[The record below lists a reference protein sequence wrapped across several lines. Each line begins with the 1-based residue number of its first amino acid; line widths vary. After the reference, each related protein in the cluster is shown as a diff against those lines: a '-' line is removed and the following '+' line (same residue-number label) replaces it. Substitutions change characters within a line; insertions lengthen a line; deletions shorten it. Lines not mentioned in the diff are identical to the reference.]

1 MSAFTKFITRNPQ
14 TINRSM
20 EFPEDAMTPPMGKSP
35 IDAMQDHLNFN
46 SFLANERDAG
56 NISGEEYNIL
66 GGYDVSQTMSPG
78 NPIGGMALNLGGG
91 TVYNTLQGLFDTE
104 GQPRELV
111 ATPNEDGTI
120 SYTSLPTSSQ
130 KFGNIPGTV
139 ARNTLGASGLISN
152 DLKQT
157 YEDLR
162 AKFENREP
170 QNITNFNLVDAA
182 GNLKD
187 RIGNFFFAPAYA
199 PEVTDEERKSIER
212 QSPSFRSLSDPEVY
226 GDPEERKNL
235 LERILELGK
244 GLGGGILDAAKGA
257 GNVLS
262 NLGIVGALRNFD
274 NFKNLSPIDQQFI
287 LSQAGGNR
295 PMKDKYGY
303 NIRSAR
309 GNYAQLVK
317 DRANLADMR
326 KRMGKPIRAIDRYY
340 LNKEKERQAALQ
352 KQIQESISEGRSMQQ
367 SYEDHFSNM
376 GYSSPAER
384 AADTPTGTLGR
395 I

>member
-1 MSAFTKFITRNPQ
+1 MSILKNITRNPQ
-14 TINRSM
+14 RINRSM

-56 NISGEEYNIL
+56 NISGEEYNLL

-130 KFGNIPGTV
+130 KFGDIPGTV

-187 RIGNFFFAPAYA
+187 RIGNLFFTPAYA
-199 PEVTDEERKSIER
+199 PEVTDKER
-212 QSPSFRSLSDPEVY
+212 QSIELEDDLMNYNEFYDM
-226 GDPEERKNL
+226 PEEKKREGILSKLNPMKAL
-235 LERILELGK
+235 GFLANVATGGLSNALTTTGLGTLFSKIAEAARNTPNYQFANPNKPGFNRIASDFYDPRTGLDRFDRAKTLFGQSRTLKEYLDKKKAERIAKQQQEFLNNQNRGGDGPQNNPQGGLGRQDYSRASNQAFQDLADELGIK
-244 GLGGGILDAAKGA
+244 
-257 GNVLS
+257 
-262 NLGIVGALRNFD
+262 
-274 NFKNLSPIDQQFI
+274 
-287 LSQAGGNR
+287 
-295 PMKDKYGY
+295 
-303 NIRSAR
+303 
-309 GNYAQLVK
+309 
-317 DRANLADMR
+317 
-326 KRMGKPIRAIDRYY
+326 
-340 LNKEKERQAALQ
+340 
-352 KQIQESISEGRSMQQ
+352 
-367 SYEDHFSNM
+367 
-376 GYSSPAER
+376 
-384 AADTPTGTLGR
+384 
-395 I
+395 

>member
-1 MSAFTKFITRNPQ
+1 
-14 TINRSM
+14 M

-46 SFLANERDAG
+46 SFLANERNAG
-56 NISGEEYNIL
+56 NISGEDYNIL
-66 GGYDVSQTMSPG
+66 GGYDVSQKMSPG

-130 KFGNIPGTV
+130 KFSNIPGTV

-162 AKFENREP
+162 AKFENRKP

-187 RIGNFFFAPAYA
+187 RIGNLFFTPANA
-199 PEVTDEERKSIER
+199 PEPTEKERKSIELEDDLMNYDE
-212 QSPSFRSLSDPEVY
+212 FYDM
-226 GDPEERKNL
+226 PEE
-235 LERILELGK
+235 
-244 GLGGGILDAAKGA
+244 
-257 GNVLS
+257 
-262 NLGIVGALRNFD
+262 
-274 NFKNLSPIDQQFI
+274 
-287 LSQAGGNR
+287 
-295 PMKDKYGY
+295 
-303 NIRSAR
+303 
-309 GNYAQLVK
+309 
-317 DRANLADMR
+317 
-326 KRMGKPIRAIDRYY
+326 
-340 LNKEKERQAALQ
+340 KEKEGIFAALKDKIDPSALLNFMANLYTGGTKQALTGAGIGKAFGNIRDAIGTRLGPASYGTSQAAFNALTPSQQRSVGSIYGPGGIMQGYNAVSAFGRGPIGSIQNRIADILGRKAAQTAASRQ
-352 KQIQESISEGRSMQQ
+352 KLADLKNALTDLGGDSDAGYSPGQDAGMGFGGGRS
-367 SYEDHFSNM
+367 D
-376 GYSSPAER
+376 
-384 AADTPTGTLGR
+384 PTDKS
-395 I
+395 